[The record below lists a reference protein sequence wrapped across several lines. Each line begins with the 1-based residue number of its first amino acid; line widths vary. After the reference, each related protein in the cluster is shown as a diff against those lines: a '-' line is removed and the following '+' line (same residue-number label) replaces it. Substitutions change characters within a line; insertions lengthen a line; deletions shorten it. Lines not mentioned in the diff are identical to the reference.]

1 MKLKKRYI
9 IILLVTII
17 IITIIIAYFM
27 FKQKNI
33 EINHINNKTYQDSLI
48 FEADAWC
55 SSRYQNYATL
65 TEGLVGISTKQS
77 EINAGYGKYFHII
90 NGGEENYFLVDGC
103 KWAVDSFLVEYE
115 KMIGKS
121 QTIDICNQMRDT
133 DKYWIGLADYT
144 INVTQKGELLG
155 GKCNPK
161 FGDFS
166 ENPNIK
172 DFFAWWSEEVLVDNF
187 QKSYSRSEVVLEFAN
202 KDNGAHV
209 DSELDKE
216 YYETTRNCGI
226 GLQVSQGEIKY
237 EGKDAMS
244 ATVRQIAHEM
254 IFSLAQVE
262 EFKFIKYIVEYIK
275 NY

>member
-1 MKLKKRYI
+1 MKKIYSNDSCPCGSGKKY
-9 IILLVTII
+9 
-17 IITIIIAYFM
+17 
-27 FKQKNI
+27 KNCCGKTTLNKDDLRDSFI
-33 EINHINNKTYQDSLI
+33 ECI
-48 FEADAWC
+48 
-55 SSRYQNYATL
+55 
-65 TEGLVGISTKQS
+65 G
-77 EINAGYGKYFHII
+77 
-90 NGGEENYFLVDGC
+90 FLVSSSYAYDRGVEAEA
-103 KWAVDSFLVEYE
+103 KRISVEIRKLVHQTN
-115 KMIGKS
+115 MSNSILHLLGKDNINWFS
-121 QTIDICNQMRDT
+121 SICNQMRDT

-144 INVTQKGELLG
+144 INVTQKGALLG

-172 DFFAWWSEEVLVDNF
+172 DFSAWWSEEVLVDNF
-187 QKSYSRSEVVLEFAN
+187 QKSYSRSEVVLQFAN

-226 GLQVSQGEIKY
+226 GLQVSQGKIKY

-262 EFKFIKYIVEYIK
+262 EFKFIRYIVEYIK